1 MHDPDSFRFAI
12 AYRIKLFSKI
22 KIMELDRFLRKLNVG
37 NRNVDRSPPTF
48 TNLLLR
54 PYPVQAAKVE
64 KLYTPFK
71 ALKTTSCSGGTRPFR
86 PYKGVPWG
94 EKQVFIS

>member
-1 MHDPDSFRFAI
+1 
-12 AYRIKLFSKI
+12 
-22 KIMELDRFLRKLNVG
+22 MELDRFLRKLNIG

-54 PYPVQAAKVE
+54 PYPVQAAKVV
-64 KLYTPFK
+64 KFYTPFK
-71 ALKTTSCSGGTRPFR
+71 ALNTISCSGGTRPLR
-86 PYKGVPWG
+86 PNKGASRT

>member
-1 MHDPDSFRFAI
+1 
-12 AYRIKLFSKI
+12 
-22 KIMELDRFLRKLNVG
+22 MELDRFLRKLNTG

-54 PYPVQAAKVE
+54 PYPVQAAKVV
-64 KLYTPFK
+64 KFYTPFK
-71 ALKTTSCSGGTRPFR
+71 ALKTISCSGDCSGDCSGGTRPFR
-86 PYKGVPWG
+86 PNKGVPRG